1 MINISINGYGRIGR
15 AIHRIALQRNDIN
28 VVSINDINPDINNI
42 AYLLNYDSTY
52 GRINDKAT
60 IESDCVVIGK
70 SKTKVYNIE
79 NIDNVPWQEH
89 HVDILIDS
97 SGVSKNIELSK
108 KIKGKVKHIIFTNSP
123 NENLIDKTIVY
134 GVNNQDIDKNKDFLI
149 SSSICDAVAF
159 APIAKLIDDL
169 YQIERG
175 FLTTLHPWLAYQ
187 NLLDGPSKSYAVPG
201 NIMDNYALGRTS
213 PMTLIPKSTSAISA
227 TYKIL
232 PNLKDK
238 FTAMSYRIPTNII
251 SSGDITIKV
260 KKPVDKEKLISDL
273 EKYQDNHPN
282 ILMINEEA
290 LISSDFIGSPIS
302 VIVDKRF
309 LKVEDNF
316 IKILTWYDNEWGYSS
331 RVVDLIQYLSH

>member
-1 MINISINGYGRIGR
+1 M
-15 AIHRIALQRNDIN
+15 
-28 VVSINDINPDINNI
+28 
-42 AYLLNYDSTY
+42 
-52 GRINDKAT
+52 
-60 IESDCVVIGK
+60 
-70 SKTKVYNIE
+70 
-79 NIDNVPWQEH
+79 
-89 HVDILIDS
+89 
-97 SGVSKNIELSK
+97 
-108 KIKGKVKHIIFTNSP
+108 
-123 NENLIDKTIVY
+123 
-134 GVNNQDIDKNKDFLI
+134 
-149 SSSICDAVAF
+149 
-159 APIAKLIDDL
+159 
-169 YQIERG
+169 
-175 FLTTLHPWLAYQ
+175 HPWLAYQ

-232 PNLKDK
+232 PSLKDK

-260 KKPVDKEKLISDL
+260 KKPVNKEQLISDL